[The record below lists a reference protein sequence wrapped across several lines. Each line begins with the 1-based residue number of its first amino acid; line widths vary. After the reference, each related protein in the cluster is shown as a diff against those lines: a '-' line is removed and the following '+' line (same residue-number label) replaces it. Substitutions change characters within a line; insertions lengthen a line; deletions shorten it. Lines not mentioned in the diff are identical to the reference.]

1 MNMKVYAILAA
12 TLLIGTAASTDC
24 NAQFF
29 NFRNSDNG
37 KSKKQLLRENE
48 LLQQRIRDLEE
59 EILWLKNDAAKDTLD
74 SEAMAAYE
82 SSEGDDILAGDIAP
96 EDYTQEITDS
106 LLSVWYLLRQ
116 NQRLHE
122 GDNFNMDSVRYTT
135 NLPDTVLIGR
145 LQRMNSFITLP
156 YNETVKNCM
165 ILYSERMP
173 KKMCN
178 MLGLSKYYMPIF
190 EETFRKYD
198 LPLELKYLSII
209 ESALNPNAV
218 SRVGA
223 TGMWQFMYA
232 TAKGYGLEIDSFV
245 DERRDPFKSV
255 DAAARYLRDA
265 YHIFGDWS
273 LAISSYNCGS
283 GNVNKAIKRAGGRRD
298 FWDIYPYLP
307 KETRGYV
314 PLMVGAMYA
323 INYAKEYGL
332 EATPI
337 QLPERV
343 DTFKI
348 RKNLHFRQISEVI
361 GIPLSDLRD
370 MNPQYYKDIIPGN
383 QGEYIL
389 RLPFYYSSDFLEM
402 QDSIY
407 KYKTNEI
414 FASSVDVNRPS
425 RSSSYGSTSSST
437 TTQWKY
443 YKVKRGDSLGKIA
456 SRNHV
461 SINQL
466 KSWNGLRGNT
476 IREGQR
482 LKVGRTTVS
491 SGSSVRS
498 SGGSSSGTSSSNTS
512 STVYTVK
519 RGDTLTKI
527 AARYPGVTAND
538 IMKYNN
544 CSENIRPGMKL
555 KIPKK

>member
-122 GDNFNMDSVRYTT
+122 EDNFNMDSVRYTT

-443 YKVKRGDSLGKIA
+443 YKVRRGDSLGKIA

-519 RGDTLTKI
+519 KGDTLTKI

>member
-122 GDNFNMDSVRYTT
+122 EDNFNMDSVRYTT

-466 KSWNGLRGNT
+466 KSWNGLRSNT

-519 RGDTLTKI
+519 KGDTLTKI

>member
-402 QDSIY
+402 QDSVY

-443 YKVKRGDSLGKIA
+443 YKVRRGDSLGKIA

-466 KSWNGLRGNT
+466 KSWNGLRSNT

-519 RGDTLTKI
+519 KGDTLTKI